1 MSFFVQQFCRHKRC
15 TIWFAPVAE
24 APLAIPSS
32 SAQYAEIARTK
43 EFGALPLH
51 YSYPSN
57 LQFGTSFVKILKI
70 FLFPIFCMKKAQ
82 LSVEIAALIIQF
94 IFTIHN

>member
-1 MSFFVQQFCRHKRC
+1 M
-15 TIWFAPVAE
+15 
-24 APLAIPSS
+24 
-32 SAQYAEIARTK
+32 K

-70 FLFPIFCMKKAQ
+70 FLFSIFYIKKAQ
-82 LSVEIAALIIQF
+82 LSIEIAALITNLLIS
-94 IFTIHN
+94 